1 MQEPQ
6 ELDLSAP
13 PPFTLADIR
22 NAVPKHCWEKDTARS
37 VFHLVKDVSIVLG
50 LAAGASALDQW

>member
-1 MQEPQ
+1 MQEP
-6 ELDLSAP
+6 EKLDLSAP

-22 NAVPKHCWEKDTARS
+22 NAVPKHCWEKDIARS
-37 VFHLVKDVSIVLG
+37 VFHLVKDVAIVLS